1 MAEKNIYL
9 LCFIYDYLKSFIYI
23 LGLDDF
29 IYTMSMPGYVAEQAV
44 GHSRLKTFP
53 IEARKLENLNK
64 TIYS

>member
-1 MAEKNIYL
+1 
-9 LCFIYDYLKSFIYI
+9 
-23 LGLDDF
+23 
-29 IYTMSMPGYVAEQAV
+29 MSMPGYVAEQAV